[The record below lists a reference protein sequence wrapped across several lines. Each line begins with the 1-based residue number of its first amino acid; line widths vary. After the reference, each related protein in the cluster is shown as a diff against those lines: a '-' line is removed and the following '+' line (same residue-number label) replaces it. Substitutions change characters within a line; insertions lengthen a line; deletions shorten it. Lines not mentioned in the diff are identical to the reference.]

1 MSYSTFDE
9 YIQYFRRQ
17 NFDQDERTRLAKVL
31 DQLQRKDNSM
41 DFQKSE
47 MIAAGTASRN
57 A

>member
-31 DQLQRKDNSM
+31 DQLQSKDHSM

-47 MIAAGTASRN
+47 IIAAGTVSRN